1 MSEQAK
7 KEAEQAKKEAEQ
19 AKALNAAKTLGAD
32 VEIDEGTGEII
43 WKLSEREREIVRSLS
58 D

>member
-1 MSEQAK
+1 MS
-7 KEAEQAKKEAEQ
+7 EQAKKEAEQ